1 MILAKGFDILDGRV
15 EITVPWVMDRED
27 YSVVRKYYDLAF
39 ERSRSLM
46 LSSLRRLWK
55 LQPRVH
61 DPLQLNELFVYGLIH
76 GLWTLPCHT
85 TRTSRT
91 FVLHTVI

>member
-55 LQPRVH
+55 L
-61 DPLQLNELFVYGLIH
+61 
-76 GLWTLPCHT
+76 
-85 TRTSRT
+85 
-91 FVLHTVI
+91 